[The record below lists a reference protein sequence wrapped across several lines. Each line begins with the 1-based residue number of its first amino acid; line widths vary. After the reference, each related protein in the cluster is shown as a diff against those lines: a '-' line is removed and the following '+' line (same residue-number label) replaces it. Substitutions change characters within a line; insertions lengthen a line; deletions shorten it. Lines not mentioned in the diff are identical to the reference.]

1 MKTKRSLLFAAAVVS
16 GSIAFAQ
23 TPDSDGHVLTAL
35 WKEYK
40 AAADADLPK
49 KEAEIL
55 DKIKKEAAGK
65 HLAVDFY
72 DAATAYVEAVVRRNW
87 KEREKQN
94 ATLAEDVKTFD
105 EPIVTFLWKAEYE
118 RPGYDA
124 LVAYITEHASELG
137 GRHEAFYDRGIRGR
151 YFGGA
156 LKKYFASDY
165 EYALWRQL
173 SSYAYGPV
181 YEQLS
186 KVVAGRYP
194 NECALAF
201 YTVESGDGR
210 KAALDAIVEK
220 YKGTAASF
228 YPLAE
233 SLRMEFSDMPK
244 ANATSAEFKAF
255 YDRCQAYE
263 KQRNAFTG
271 NEKVIAEN
279 CKGIKSLCETMTAQ
293 KLSVS
298 FRDGKAVV
306 HFRNLS
312 SAKLTVH
319 NYDKKPTLKSWELK
333 NPKGSFYVEDTV
345 SVDIPELR
353 DGAYTFAVKNG
364 KVVSESRYT
373 QYTLSMA
380 LRYEAKGWGVYITD
394 YLTGQP
400 LAGNVTVLINK
411 KGRELAKAE
420 VKLETGFT
428 ILPESLQ
435 TAINEWNSWVT
446 VSVQSGSR
454 LSKEDEIYPAEER
467 QYTGEETSRVRGRIL
482 RDQGAYRPG
491 ETVRFKALL
500 YEGTVAK
507 GFQVV
512 GTKAVKAVFYDSEG
526 NEIASKS
533 LKTNA
538 FGSVS
543 GEFAIPKDL
552 RGGYFS
558 ISLKNG
564 KQTVVSESFRVDE
577 FAIPTFD
584 LTFEKSD
591 KLFLIGDE
599 VPVLGTLK
607 SYSGH
612 PLSGSILR
620 LKVERWG
627 KPVVDEEVP
636 FDPVTGKFSF
646 AFKAAE
652 GGFYGIT
659 AEVVDPTGETLA
671 FETSVWVGDE
681 IDLGMEVRE
690 TLEGRFAL
698 KNEPSSYRWG
708 WNRPQRSI
716 IAADAARVLVTAKNN
731 EGEVIPDL
739 PLTYSLYDISQK
751 DTVTVCT
758 GSAKSGEELSLP
770 LPAKNALYA
779 LRLTSVQK
787 NGLDKTV
794 ETNKTCQMLHLGSG
808 VLPERL
814 AYVFARP
821 GKQESGHIRFAIGA
835 CDGVQWTSV
844 SVFDARLGRLHNDVV
859 RSEIRELKW
868 VDIPVPTAWP
878 EEVAVSL
885 LAMKNASYEQFGFD
899 LTLPKPD
906 LQLPL
911 TLTRF
916 VDSSLPGAEY
926 SFTLQTSPDAEVLV
940 AAWDKALDAIQS
952 NPWRAISLPRP
963 VMASINNSVVTG
975 FVDGKNKVEED
986 ELDFLEE
993 AAVFYDADEA
1003 GVVAYGRNVKSALTG
1018 MTVSKSVATE
1028 EVFTDEEEDVA
1039 EAGAEPV
1046 IRSEFATA
1054 LTFQP
1059 HLRPDA
1065 DGKLEVSFRT
1075 SDKLSTY
1082 YLGVFAH
1089 DKDVRSTVLQQE
1101 ILVTIPVKVS
1111 LLEPR
1116 YLYAGDAYEA
1126 AVTVSS
1132 NADVPLGGTVRLVAE
1147 YRGSQLG
1154 KELSVKEFSSP
1165 VTLAAGGT
1173 EVVRFPLEALEMTP
1187 AFVGDQGT
1195 LTLTATFVSAGFSD
1209 GLKVDLPVYPAAQT
1223 LTEAHSA
1230 VLHGGADREALLS
1243 ELLGRFVNV
1252 PGSQATLRDISI
1264 LDMVKEAIPTKVEP
1278 AGNDV
1283 LSLSEAWYVR
1293 LLSGKLLGQS
1303 FDTDELLGKILAC
1316 RNADGG
1322 FGWFE
1327 GMESSP
1333 MMTAVVLERMAKIA
1347 AQGFSVPEMA
1357 ASVRYLDK
1365 THFDHSAPIWR
1376 CGISD
1381 AQYMYVRSF
1390 YAAVPFAYEPV
1401 GKVAEKAFAEF
1412 KKGAAEYL
1420 TPKSKRGLVGQIL
1433 AKARRLLTLRQL
1445 AASAEGKE
1453 LAKAWGVTPSKL
1465 TASLNADIKSLAE
1478 YAVEH
1483 RDGGQYFPNAVM
1495 PWRGL
1500 LESEAYAHALLCD
1513 LFDETHPAISD
1524 GVRLW
1529 LMLQKET
1536 QKWDEDPAFVD
1547 AISSILRGSQQVLD
1561 TRVLALSATYT
1572 APFTAIKAAGN
1583 GFTVERRFFR
1593 ENGEEIAEGDEVR
1606 IGERIRAE
1614 YRIWNAENRSFVRLS
1629 AGREASL
1636 RPVEQLSGYMHRG
1649 FLRPFRGGIA
1659 LAFSPYGYRHVKAE
1673 RTDFFFDAYPEE
1685 SSVLSEEFFVQLS
1698 GRFTAP
1704 VVTIESL
1711 YAPHYRANDAFR
1723 APLVSSLPKNR

>member
-1 MKTKRSLLFAAAVVS
+1 MKTKRSLLLAAAVVS
-16 GSIAFAQ
+16 GSLAFAQ

-55 DKIKKEAAGK
+55 SKIKKEAAEK
-65 HLAVDFY
+65 RLAVDFY
-72 DAATAYVEAVVRRNW
+72 DAATGYVEAVVRRNW

-94 ATLAEDVKTFD
+94 AALAEDVKAFN
-105 EPIVTFLWKAEYE
+105 EPIVTFLWMAEYQ
-118 RPGYDA
+118 RPGYNA

-137 GRHEAFYDRGIRGR
+137 GRHEAFYDRGIQGR

-156 LKKYFASDY
+156 LKKFFASDY

-173 SSYAYGPV
+173 SSSASGPV

-186 KVVAGRYP
+186 ALVAGRYP
-194 NECALAF
+194 NECALAY
-201 YTVESGDGR
+201 YTLAQGEGR
-210 KAALDAIVEK
+210 KAALDALVEK

-233 SLRMEFSDMPK
+233 SLRLAFSGMAK
-244 ANATSAEFKAF
+244 ANASSAEYKAF
-255 YDRCQAYE
+255 YDRCEVYE
-263 KQRNAFTG
+263 KQRKAFSG
-271 NEKVIAEN
+271 NEKLIAEA
-279 CKGIKSLCETMTAQ
+279 CTGIKSLCESMTA
-293 KLSVS
+293 KNLSVS
-298 FRDGKAVV
+298 FEDGKAVV
-306 HFRNLS
+306 RFRNLT
-312 SAKLTVH
+312 SATLTLH
-319 NYDKKPTLKSWELK
+319 NAGKTPTLKSWELK
-333 NPKGSFYVEDTV
+333 NPAESFYVEDTV
-345 SVDIPELR
+345 SVDVPTLR

-364 KVVSESRYT
+364 KIVAETRYT

-380 LRYEAKGWGVYITD
+380 LRPDAKGWSLFVTD
-394 YLTGQP
+394 YLTGKP
-400 LAGNVTVLINK
+400 LSGSVTVLVQK
-411 KGRELAKAE
+411 KGKEAAKAE
-420 VKLETGFT
+420 VKLGKGFT
-428 ILPESLQ
+428 TLPESLQ
-435 TAINEWNSWVT
+435 KVINDGSSWVN
-446 VSVQSGSR
+446 VSVLAGSR
-454 LSKEDEIYPAEER
+454 LSKETEIWPESYRSDDRDDYAGN
-467 QYTGEETSRVRGRIL
+467 YCRIL

-500 YEGTVAK
+500 WNGSISK
-507 GFQVV
+507 GFKVLS
-512 GTKAVKAVFYDSEG
+512 GKAVRAVLFDSEG
-526 NEIASKS
+526 NEIDSQS
-533 LKTNA
+533 LKTNL
-538 FGSVS
+538 FGSIS

-558 ISLKNG
+558 IHIKSG
-564 KQTVVSESFRVDE
+564 KTLYGSEYFRVDE

-591 KLFLIGDE
+591 KLFLVGDE

-612 PLSGSILR
+612 PLSGSTLR
-620 LKVERWG
+620 IKVERWG
-627 KPVVDEEVP
+627 NPVADETVP
-636 FDPVTGKFSF
+636 FDAVTGKFAY
-646 AFKAAE
+646 AFKAADS
-652 GGFYGIT
+652 GYYSIT
-659 AEVVDPTGETLA
+659 AEVVDPTGETLSFDTA
-671 FETSVWVGDE
+671 VWVGDGIE
-681 IDLGMEVRE
+681 LGMEVRQ

-698 KNEPSSYRWG
+698 KNEPAAYRWG
-708 WNRPQRSI
+708 WRRPQRSI
-716 IAADAARVLVTAKNN
+716 IAADAAQVLVSAKNSQ
-731 EGEVIPDL
+731 GEVIPGL
-739 PLTYSLYDISQK
+739 PLSYTLFNISQK
-751 DTVTVCT
+751 DTVSVCS

-770 LPAKNALYA
+770 LPAENALYV
-779 LRLTSVQK
+779 LQLTSVQK
-787 NGLDKTV
+787 NGLGKTV
-794 ETNKTCQMLHLGSG
+794 ETSKTCQILHLGSG
-808 VLPERL
+808 SLPERL
-814 AYVFARP
+814 SYVYAQP
-821 GKQESGHIRFAIGA
+821 EKQESGHIRFALGA
-835 CDGVQWTSV
+835 CDGEQWTSV
-844 SVFDARLGRLHNDVV
+844 AVYDASLNRLHNDVV
-859 RSEIRELKW
+859 RTAVRELKW
-868 VDIPVPTAWP
+868 VDVPVPAAWP
-878 EEVAVSL
+878 DEVAVSL
-885 LAMKNASYEQFGFD
+885 IAFKNASYEQFGFD
-899 LTLPKPD
+899 LTLPKKD
-906 LQLPL
+906 AQLPL

-940 AAWDKALDAIQS
+940 AAWDKALDAIQA
-952 NPWRAISLPRP
+952 NPWNAISLPRP
-963 VMASINNSVVTG
+963 SMPSINSSVVTG
-975 FVDGKNKVEED
+975 FVDGKNKVEEVDFD
-986 ELDFLEE
+986 ELFMDEETVSE
-993 AAVFYDADEA
+993 AAVVGYGVASPRRNGAVLMAKSADMVAEEDASIADE
-1003 GVVAYGRNVKSALTG
+1003 L
-1018 MTVSKSVATE
+1018 
-1028 EVFTDEEEDVA
+1028 EEEK
-1039 EAGAEPV
+1039 GPEPV

-1059 HLRPDA
+1059 HLRPAA
-1065 DGKLEVSFRT
+1065 DGSLTVSFRT

-1082 YLGVFAH
+1082 WLGIFAH
-1089 DKDVRSTVLQQE
+1089 DQNVRSAVLRQE

-1116 YLYAGDAYEA
+1116 FLYAGDEYEA

-1132 NADVPLGGTVRLVAE
+1132 NASEALSGTVRLEAS
-1147 YRGSQLG
+1147 YRGSLVSS
-1154 KELSVKEFSSP
+1154 EVSSKEFSQA
-1165 VTLAAGGT
+1165 VELAPGGT
-1173 EVVRFPLEALEMTP
+1173 AVVRFPIDALEMTP
-1187 AFVGDQGT
+1187 AFVGDRGT

-1209 GLKVDLPVYPAAQT
+1209 GLKVDVPVYPAAQT

-1230 VLHGGADREALLS
+1230 VLHGGADRQALLS
-1243 ELLGRFVNV
+1243 DLLGRFVNV
-1252 PGSQATLRDISI
+1252 PGSAATLRDISI
-1264 LDMVKEAIPTKVEP
+1264 LDMVKDAIPTKVEP

-1293 LLSGKLLGQS
+1293 LLSGKLLGEEFETS
-1303 FDTDELLGKILAC
+1303 ELLEKILAC

-1322 FGWFE
+1322 FAWFE

-1347 AQGFSVPEMA
+1347 AQGFPVPDMA

-1365 THFDHSAPIWR
+1365 AHFDTARPVWR
-1376 CGISD
+1376 CGVSD

-1401 GKVAEKAFAEF
+1401 GKVAEKAFTEY
-1412 KKGAAEYL
+1412 KKAAVDYL
-1420 TPKSKRGLVGQIL
+1420 TPRKERGLKGQIL

-1445 AASAEGKE
+1445 AASAEGKA
-1453 LAKAWGVTPSKL
+1453 LAKAWGVAPSKL
-1465 TASLNADIKSLAE
+1465 TASLNADIRSLAE

-1500 LESEAYAHALLCD
+1500 LEGEAYAHALLCD
-1513 LFDETHPAISD
+1513 LFDSTHPEISD

-1572 APFTAIKAAGN
+1572 APFTDIKAVGN
-1583 GFTVERRFFR
+1583 GFTIERRFFR
-1593 ENGEEIAEGDEVR
+1593 ENGEELSEGDEVK

-1636 RPVEQLSGYMHRG
+1636 RPVEQLSGYIHRG
-1649 FLRPFRGGIA
+1649 FIHPFRSGYV

-1673 RTDFFFDAYPEE
+1673 RTDYFFDAYPEE
-1685 SSVLSEEFFVQLS
+1685 STVLSEEFFVQLA

-1711 YAPHYRANDAFR
+1711 YAPHYRANAASR
-1723 APLVSSLPKNR
+1723 APLVARP

>member
-1 MKTKRSLLFAAAVVS
+1 M
-16 GSIAFAQ
+16 
-23 TPDSDGHVLTAL
+23 
-35 WKEYK
+35 
-40 AAADADLPK
+40 
-49 KEAEIL
+49 
-55 DKIKKEAAGK
+55 
-65 HLAVDFY
+65 
-72 DAATAYVEAVVRRNW
+72 
-87 KEREKQN
+87 
-94 ATLAEDVKTFD
+94 
-105 EPIVTFLWKAEYE
+105 
-118 RPGYDA
+118 
-124 LVAYITEHASELG
+124 
-137 GRHEAFYDRGIRGR
+137 
-151 YFGGA
+151 
-156 LKKYFASDY
+156 
-165 EYALWRQL
+165 
-173 SSYAYGPV
+173 
-181 YEQLS
+181 
-186 KVVAGRYP
+186 
-194 NECALAF
+194 
-201 YTVESGDGR
+201 
-210 KAALDAIVEK
+210 
-220 YKGTAASF
+220 
-228 YPLAE
+228 
-233 SLRMEFSDMPK
+233 
-244 ANATSAEFKAF
+244 
-255 YDRCQAYE
+255 
-263 KQRNAFTG
+263 
-271 NEKVIAEN
+271 
-279 CKGIKSLCETMTAQ
+279 
-293 KLSVS
+293 
-298 FRDGKAVV
+298 
-306 HFRNLS
+306 
-312 SAKLTVH
+312 
-319 NYDKKPTLKSWELK
+319 
-333 NPKGSFYVEDTV
+333 
-345 SVDIPELR
+345 DIPELR
-353 DGAYTFAVKNG
+353 DGSYTFAVKNG

-380 LRYEAKGWGVYITD
+380 LRYEALGWGVYVTD

-400 LAGNVTVLINK
+400 LAGNVTVLIQK
-411 KGRELAKAE
+411 KGKEVARAE
-420 VKLETGFT
+420 VKLDTGFT

-435 TAINEWNSWVT
+435 TAINEGNSWVSL
-446 VSVQSGSR
+446 SVQSGSR
-454 LSKEDEIYPAEER
+454 LSREDEIYPAEMR
-467 QYTGEETSRVRGRIL
+467 PYDGVETSQLRGRFL

-512 GTKAVKAVFYDSEG
+512 AGKAVKAFFYDSEG

-538 FGSVS
+538 FGAIS

-558 ISLKNG
+558 IAVKSG
-564 KQTVVSESFRVDE
+564 KQTVASESFRVDE

-584 LTFEKSD
+584 LTFQKSD
-591 KLFLIGDE
+591 KLFLVGDE

-612 PLSGSILR
+612 PLSGSTLR

-627 KPVVDEEVP
+627 NPVVDEEVP

-659 AEVVDPTGETLA
+659 AEVVDPTGETLE
-671 FETSVWVGDE
+671 FETAVWVGDE
-681 IDLGMEVRE
+681 IDLGLEVRE

-731 EGEVIPDL
+731 NGEVIPDL
-739 PLTYSLYDISQK
+739 PLTYTLYDISQK

-794 ETNKTCQMLHLGSG
+794 EANKTCQILHLGSG

-821 GKQESGHIRFAIGA
+821 GKQDSGHIRFAIGA

-844 SVFDARLGRLHNDVV
+844 SVFDARLGRLYNDVV

-868 VDIPVPTAWP
+868 VDIPVLAAWP

-899 LTLPKPD
+899 LTLPRPEE
-906 LQLPL
+906 QLPL

-963 VMASINNSVVTG
+963 VMASVNNSVVTG
-975 FVDGKNKVEED
+975 NVDGKNKIEED
-986 ELDFLEE
+986 DFEDLE
-993 AAVFYDADEA
+993 AVEYFYAENA
-1003 GVVAYGRNVKSALTG
+1003 RESSVVAFGVSPKSSRVMA
-1018 MTVSKSVATE
+1018 KSVATE
-1028 EVFTDEEEDVA
+1028 DVFSDEEEDAA
-1039 EAGAEPV
+1039 EPESGAEPV

-1065 DGKLEVSFRT
+1065 DGNLTVSFRT

-1082 YLGVFAH
+1082 WLGIFAH
-1089 DKDVRSTVLQQE
+1089 DKNVRSAVLQKE

-1116 YLYAGDAYEA
+1116 FLYAGDAYEA

-1132 NADVPLGGTVRLVAE
+1132 NADAPLSGTVRLVAE
-1147 YRGSQLG
+1147 YRGSLVSG
-1154 KELSVKEFSSP
+1154 DISAKEFAQS
-1165 VTLAAGGT
+1165 VDLAAGGT
-1173 EVVRFPLEALEMTP
+1173 TVVRFPIEALEMNP
-1187 AFVGDQGT
+1187 AFVGDRGT
-1195 LTLTATFVSAGFSD
+1195 LSLTATFVSAGFSD
-1209 GLKVDLPVYPAAQT
+1209 GLKVDVPVYPAAQT

-1230 VLHGGADREALLS
+1230 VLHGGADREALLQ

-1252 PGSQATLRDISI
+1252 PGSAATLRDISI
-1264 LDMVKEAIPTKVEP
+1264 LDMVREAIPTKVEP

-1293 LLSGKLLGQS
+1293 LLSGKLLGEA
-1303 FDTDELLGKILAC
+1303 FETDELLEKILAC

-1322 FGWFE
+1322 FAWFE

-1347 AQGFSVPEMA
+1347 AQGFPVPDMA

-1365 THFDHSAPIWR
+1365 SHFDAAAPIWR
-1376 CGISD
+1376 CGVSD
-1381 AQYMYVRSF
+1381 AQYMYVRSL

-1401 GKVAEKAFAEF
+1401 GDVAKKDFAQY
-1412 KKGAAEYL
+1412 KKDAAEYL
-1420 TPKSKRGLVGQIL
+1420 TPKSRRGLSGQIL
-1433 AKARRLLTLRQL
+1433 AKARRLLTLRHL
-1445 AASAEGKE
+1445 AASAEGRT

-1465 TASLNADIKSLAE
+1465 TASLNADVQSLSE

-1500 LESEAYAHALLCD
+1500 LEGEAYAHALLCD
-1513 LFDETHPAISD
+1513 LFDETHPAIAD

-1547 AISSILRGSQQVLD
+1547 AISSILHGSQQVLD

-1572 APFTAIKAAGN
+1572 APLADIKAAGN

-1593 ENGEEIAEGDEVR
+1593 ENGEEITEGAEVKV
-1606 IGERIRAE
+1606 GERIRAE

-1636 RPVEQLSGYMHRG
+1636 RPVEQLSGYIHRG
-1649 FLRPFRGGIA
+1649 FIHPFRSGYI

-1673 RTDFFFDAYPEE
+1673 RTDYFFDAYPEE
-1685 SSVLSEEFFVQLS
+1685 STVLSEEFFVQLA

-1711 YAPHYRANDAFR
+1711 YAPHYRANDASR
-1723 APLVSSLPKNR
+1723 APLVAKP